1 MFRFEKIMEWNA
13 QIAPHLIQKVRGC
26 GFDTAKTDP
35 NKGFPLFSFR
45 FP

>member
-1 MFRFEKIMEWNA
+1 MSTA
-13 QIAPHLIQKVRGC
+13 APHLLNEVRSY

-35 NKGFPLFSFR
+35 NKGFPLFPFL